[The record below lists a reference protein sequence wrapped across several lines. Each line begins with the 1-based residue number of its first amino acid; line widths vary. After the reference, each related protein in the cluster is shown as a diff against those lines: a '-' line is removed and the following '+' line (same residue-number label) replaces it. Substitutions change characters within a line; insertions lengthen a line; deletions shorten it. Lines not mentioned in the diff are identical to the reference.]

1 MRPRSAETTAAGAK
15 RARCPRSRSKKRLF
29 NNQAFNNGPLGQ
41 RSLPEEADSSFSSL
55 ETERLKLE
63 TSSNVQCSNPPH
75 LCVTVT
81 LMILPVKALGGPG

>member
-1 MRPRSAETTAAGAK
+1 LLLQVFRLLQQ
-15 RARCPRSRSKKRLF
+15 ARCPRSCSKKRLF

-41 RSLPEEADSSFSSL
+41 RSLPKEAASSFSSL

-63 TSSNVQCSNPPH
+63 TSSDVQCSNPPLPPH

-81 LMILPVKALGGPG
+81 LMILPVKVLGGPG